1 MQAEKQAIQSC
12 QKGNLKEFGILY
24 DIYVKRIHDFVYF
37 KTYHKETAEDLTSKT
52 FMKAL
57 ENIKNYDAKI
67 GTFSS
72 WLYRIA
78 RNTVIDHYRTSKN
91 TSDIEDVWDL
101 SSDQDIQLDF
111 EAKEDLAKV
120 KAHLAKL
127 SPENRDIVILRV
139 WQEMSYA
146 EIAEVLGKS
155 EGSCK
160 MMFSRTIAKLK
171 KEMPVATFVLFMLMN
186 Y

>member
-1 MQAEKQAIQSC
+1 MQAETQAIQSC
-12 QKGNLKEFGILY
+12 QNGNLKEFGVLY
-24 DIYVKRIHDFVYF
+24 DMHVKRIHDFIYF
-37 KTYHKETAEDLTSKT
+37 KTYHKETAEDLVSKT

-57 ENIKNYDAKI
+57 ENIKKYNAKI
-67 GTFSS
+67 GSFSS

-91 TSDIEDVWDL
+91 TVDIEDIWDLASKQDIKSDIEV
-101 SSDQDIQLDF
+101 
-111 EAKEDLAKV
+111 KEGLVKV
-120 KAHLAKL
+120 KTYLAKL
-127 SPENRDIVILRV
+127 TPENRDIVILRV

-155 EGSCK
+155 EDSCK

-171 KEMPVATFVLFMLMN
+171 KEMPAATFVLFMLMN